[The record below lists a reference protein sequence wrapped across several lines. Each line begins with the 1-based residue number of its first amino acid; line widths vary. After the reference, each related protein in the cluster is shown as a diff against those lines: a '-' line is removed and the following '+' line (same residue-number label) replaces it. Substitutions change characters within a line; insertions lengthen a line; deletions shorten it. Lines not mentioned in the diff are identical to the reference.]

1 MISPLKDSVSF
12 HTKAKEPGD
21 ADMVNMTIEAY
32 GERVHLTWK
41 LKNGSI
47 KNPGVIDQEQA
58 DGAFLHR
65 TIERLRLKAAEKAA
79 ETAHVD

>member
-1 MISPLKDSVSF
+1 MISPLQDSVSF
-12 HTKAKEPGD
+12 HTKDKEPGD
-21 ADMVNMTIEAY
+21 ADMVNMVIEAY

-47 KNPGVIDQEQA
+47 INPAVIDQEQA

-65 TIERLRLKAAEKAA
+65 TIERLRLEAAQRAS
-79 ETAHVD
+79 TDDL